1 MMIKNEDVY
10 FVWTSHQGQVW
21 PEKWYGKKI
30 NSING
35 KETLPIFSQKL
46 NEQEYNLTL
55 DELSQKYPYK
65 EQNNVS

>member
-1 MMIKNEDVY
+1 MMIKDDNVY
-10 FVWTSHQGQVW
+10 FVYVSNNGQVW
-21 PEKWYGKKI
+21 PSKWYGKKI

-46 NEQEYNLTL
+46 TEQEYNLTL

-65 EQNNVS
+65 E